1 MKIRR
6 RFFTPLVLLISLLLA
21 AAVFSLLTAAR
32 QVSAEEAPDEG
43 TVTAPDDGTGDET
56 GEPGEGEEPEP
67 EPSVASVT
75 SDGETLEYSDFSA
88 ALAAWGEGATLTL
101 LSDVTS
107 ETVTVS
113 VTCTLDLNGYAVQ
126 GTSGRTLR
134 VSGSLTVTDT
144 SLMQGGEVAGGGVR
158 IERGGTLELQSGYIT
173 DNRAEDGAGVYI
185 SDGGSFTMTGGTIA
199 GNTVTGNGGGVYVS
213 GGATLSMT
221 GGRVVENTAA
231 GDGGGVYAA
240 GDVALSGGASVTGNT
255 ADGER
260 SNLYLAASQQI
271 TVSSLSG
278 QVGVSAPAGGT
289 FAVGTATGFFSDST
303 AYDVHS
309 SGSRFSLVLSPLDS
323 VTAVFVSAENV
334 YPTSDVQSLRAGL
347 TVTGVNENGSEYPA
361 DKIGFTIALPEG
373 VEALTV
379 GANAIELTATGNGGE
394 TAETAFTVNVVA
406 PSLTGIE
413 VQYRQSATVYFDSAP
428 DILVPDLTVTGTFN
442 DGFTRPLGRTA
453 EETHALSGEDY
464 INASYEIAGS
474 FEGHENGV
482 VTVTVRS
489 GSFSAPVEVT
499 ISRHVINTADIPV
512 QDAVEVE
519 RTGNWEVSPAAF
531 TPELPDGVTASIEVL
546 GAALSG
552 NLSAGTYTVRID
564 FSVTDEK
571 NYELAGGSRQATLT
585 VYYASLTAASE
596 DGSVF
601 FEVTR
606 EGGIP
611 LSWELSI
618 EDVTD
623 EVNAPKLDSGMESR
637 QIFAISLRD
646 GGNIVNELDTPITVR
661 IRLDSFFAE
670 KDVTLY
676 RLAADGGHI
685 AVESTRD
692 GDYLVFTT
700 SSVQAQY
707 AVAYDAGFG
716 MYLALT
722 IVFGVLCIGGAVLLI
737 WYFKHK
743 KKLDMSLPKQDE

>member
-1 MKIRR
+1 MKYTRR
-6 RFFTPLVLLISLLLA
+6 IFTLIGLLISVLIAALLFALVPTAHFA
-21 AAVFSLLTAAR
+21 AAEDVTAGG
-32 QVSAEEAPDEG
+32 SDGTSDEG
-43 TVTAPDDGTGDET
+43 TGET
-56 GEPGEGEEPEP
+56 IEEPEEPEP
-67 EPSVASVT
+67 EPAPSVARVT
-75 SDGETLEYSDFSA
+75 LGSLSAEYSDISA
-88 ALAAWGEGATLTL
+88 AFAVWGEGATLTL
-101 LSDVTS
+101 LSDVS
-107 ETVTVS
+107 VSTVTVS
-113 VTCTLDLNGYAVQ
+113 VTCTLDLNGYTFQ

-134 VSGSLTVTDT
+134 VSGALTISDS
-144 SLMQGGEVAGGGVR
+144 SLMQGGEIAGGGVR
-158 IERGGTLELQSGYIT
+158 IERGGSLTLASGYLT
-173 DNRAEDGAGVYI
+173 DNTAEDGAGVYV

-240 GDVALSGGASVTGNT
+240 GEVALSGGASVTGNT
-255 ADGER
+255 AGGEK
-260 SNLYLAASQQI
+260 SNLYLAAGQQI
-271 TVSSLSG
+271 TVNSLSG
-278 QVGVSAPAGGT
+278 QVGVSAPSGGT
-289 FAVGTATGFFSDST
+289 FAVGTATGFTSDSS

-347 TVTGVNENGSEYPA
+347 TVTGVNKNGSEYPA
-361 DKIGFTIALPEG
+361 DMIGYTIALPEG

-379 GANAIELTATGNGGE
+379 GANTIALTATGNGGE
-394 TAETAFTVNVVA
+394 TAETTFTVNVVA

-413 VQYRQSATVYFDSAP
+413 AQYRQSATVYFDSAP

-442 DGFTRPLGRTA
+442 DGLTRPIGRTA

-489 GSFSAPVEVT
+489 GSFTAPVEVT

-519 RTGNWEVSPAAF
+519 RTGNWGVSPAAF

-546 GAALSG
+546 GAAQNG

>member
-67 EPSVASVT
+67 GPSVASVT

-185 SDGGSFTMTGGTIA
+185 SDGGSFLMTGGTIA
-199 GNTVTGNGGGVYVS
+199 GNTATGNGGGIYVS
-213 GGATLSMT
+213 GGGSLAMT
-221 GGRVVENTAA
+221 GGRITENTAS

-240 GDVALSGGASVTGNT
+240 GEVALSGGASVFGNT
-255 ADGER
+255 AGGEVD
-260 SNLYLAASQQI
+260 NVYLAAGQQI
-271 TVSSLSG
+271 EASSLSG
-278 QVGVSAPAGGT
+278 QVGVSSPAGGT

-309 SGSRFSLVLSPLDS
+309 SGNSFSLVLSPLAS
-323 VTAVFVSAENV
+323 VTALYSSAERV
-334 YPTSDVQSLRAGL
+334 YPTTDVQSLREG
-347 TVTGVNENGSEYPA
+347 VTLSGVNENGSAYPA
-361 DKIGFTIALPEG
+361 EQIAFSISLPEG

-379 GANAIELTATGNGGE
+379 GENTISLIATGVGGE
-394 TAETAFTVNVVA
+394 QAETTFTVNVAA
-406 PSLTGIE
+406 PSLTAIDVSFE
-413 VQYRQSATVYFDSAP
+413 QTMTVYFDSAL
-428 DILVPDLTVTGTFN
+428 DVLVPGLTVTGTFS
-442 DGFTRPLGRTA
+442 DGLTRRLGRTA
-453 EETHALSGEDY
+453 EETQQLSGEDY
-464 INASYEIAGS
+464 ITAVYEIAGS
-474 FEGHENGV
+474 FEGHENGAV
-482 VTVTVRS
+482 EVSVRA
-489 GSFSAPVEVT
+489 GSFSAPVAVN
-499 ISRHVINTADIPV
+499 ISRYVIDTSEIPV
-512 QDAVEVE
+512 QDAVMVE
-519 RTGNWEVSPAAF
+519 TTGAWSISPEAF
-531 TPELPDGVTASIEVL
+531 VPELPAGVAASVEVL
-546 GAALSG
+546 GADSG
-552 NLSAGTYTVRID
+552 SLPAGTYSVRIG
-564 FSVTDEK
+564 FSLTDEK
-571 NYELAGGSRQATLT
+571 NYELVGGAQSATLT
-585 VYYASLTAASE
+585 VYYASLTMTSE
-596 DGSVF
+596 DGGF
-601 FEVTR
+601 FVEVTR

-611 LSWELSI
+611 LSWELTI
-618 EDVTD
+618 EDVTG
-623 EVNAPKLDSGMESR
+623 EVSAPKLQDGMESR

-646 GGNIVNELDTPITVR
+646 GGNIVTELDTPITVR
-661 IRLDSFFAE
+661 IRIDSFFSNKE
-670 KDVTLY
+670 VTLF
-676 RLAADGGHI
+676 RIAEDGNV
-685 AVESTRD
+685 AVESTRE
-692 GDYLVFTT
+692 GDYLTFTT
-700 SSVQAQY
+700 SSVQADY
-707 AVAYDAGFG
+707 AVAYDAGFDV
-716 MYLALT
+716 YLALT
-722 IVFGVLCIGGAVLLI
+722 IVFGVLCIGGAGLLI

-743 KKLDMSLPKQDE
+743 KKLDMSLPKQDD